1 MSATDGL
8 LCIIFFIFFGVLV
21 YIELNMFFDAV
32 IYDSDERYSK
42 RIAKH
47 INKGNLYKAVRLYKK
62 HNPAYFFTKYVKEH
76 AADNFNNFVHILYTY
91 IKSENSTANVVIQSN
106 LFDFI
111 ASVTDIDA
119 WALYRE
125 DENFHAYFQE
135 KIDIM
140 KNSDDVLDNKK
151 WQAEDSDISICL
163 FILAL
168 KNTGFLKI
176 KDEKKIDFKSLVA
189 HRWNGHDQLYHKE
202 FYNIMDDCEAKD
214 IITKVLNYNK

>member
-1 MSATDGL
+1 MTTTDIAIIALFVIAGIITYIAF
-8 LCIIFFIFFGVLV
+8 CIFFEVTIC
-21 YIELNMFFDAV
+21 
-32 IYDSDERYSK
+32 DSDERYSK
-42 RIAKH
+42 RIAKC

-140 KNSDDVLDNKK
+140 KISDDVLDNKK
-151 WQAEDSDISICL
+151 MASRRQ
-163 FILAL
+163 
-168 KNTGFLKI
+168 
-176 KDEKKIDFKSLVA
+176 
-189 HRWNGHDQLYHKE
+189 
-202 FYNIMDDCEAKD
+202 
-214 IITKVLNYNK
+214 